1 MIDFTQSH
9 FALLGLPEV
18 FSLDLRELE
27 RQYRASVTEHH
38 PDRHATSDDATK
50 RLSLQAST
58 QINEAWQTL
67 KNPLNRARYLLKLRG
82 VDTQEDTNTSMPIDF
97 LMNQMEWREAIE
109 EAKANQNLDRLEE
122 LSRELRSEIEAHE
135 SNLGALIDTEHNYAA
150 AAQAVRKLRFLEKLE
165 EEISDAIEIVMF

>member
-18 FSLDLRELE
+18 FALDLRELE
-27 RQYRASVTEHH
+27 QRYRASVTEHH
-38 PDRHATSDDATK
+38 PDRHAASDDATK

-67 KNPLNRARYLLKLRG
+67 KSPLNRARYLLKLRG
-82 VDTQEDTNTSMPIDF
+82 VDTQEDTNTAMPMDF

-109 EAKANQNLDRLEE
+109 EACANQNLDRLEE
-122 LSRELRSEIEAHE
+122 LSRELRGEIEAHE
-135 SNLGALIDTEHNYAA
+135 SNLGALIDTEHNYTDAA
-150 AAQAVRKLRFLEKLE
+150 LAVRKLRFLEKLE
-165 EEISDAIEIVMF
+165 EDISDAIETIMF